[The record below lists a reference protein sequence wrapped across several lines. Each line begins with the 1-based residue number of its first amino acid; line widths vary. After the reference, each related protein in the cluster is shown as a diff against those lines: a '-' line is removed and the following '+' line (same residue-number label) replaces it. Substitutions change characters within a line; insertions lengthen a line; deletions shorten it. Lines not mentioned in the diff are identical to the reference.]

1 MACSSRADLLAGVV
15 CAHQPLTVSPRSQ
28 QRTDVE
34 LRLLE
39 GGSITLLIGGR
50 TQWLPARRLSV
61 YWAGIPHQ
69 VLAHEG
75 RENWLLRIPL
85 AWLLARGLPANFIN
99 GLLEGRV
106 FFEPDVDDFD
116 CDLFRMRLWSGDV
129 GTAIPLNRRAMSL
142 EVEARL
148 TRLAATLPPKL
159 PPLTRDPPSGR
170 SGATKA
176 EQLAEFISR
185 HFAEPLDAA
194 RIGRAIRTHPTYTT
208 SMFRRKLGNTPNEY
222 LTQHRLA
229 CALRLLLTTKDSI
242 ATIARQSGFGSAKR
256 LNTTFRQSFKLS
268 PSAFRREHHLL
279 MTTGCSAGG

>member
-15 CAHQPLTVSPRSQ
+15 CARQPLTVSARSQ

-34 LRLLE
+34 LRLIE

-61 YWAGIPHQ
+61 YWAGMPHQ

-75 RENWLLRIPL
+75 HENWLLRIPL

-106 FFEPDVDDFD
+106 FFESDVDDFD
-116 CDLFRMRLWSGDV
+116 CDWLRMHLWSGDV
-129 GTAIPLNRRAMSL
+129 GARNNLMRRALAL

-148 TRLAATLPPKL
+148 ARLAATLPPQL
-159 PPLTRDPPSGR
+159 PPWSRNPPSGR

-176 EQLAEFISR
+176 KQLAEFISR

-194 RIGRAIRTHPTYTT
+194 RIGRAIQAHPNYA
-208 SMFRRKLGNTPNEY
+208 MMIFRRQLGSTPIEY
-222 LTQHRLA
+222 LTQNRLA

-279 MTTGCSAGG
+279 TTTG

>member
-15 CAHQPLTVSPRSQ
+15 CARQPLTVSARSQ

-34 LRLLE
+34 LRLIE

-61 YWAGIPHQ
+61 YWAGMPHQ

-116 CDLFRMRLWSGDV
+116 CDRLRMHLWSGDV
-129 GTAIPLNRRAMSL
+129 GARNNLMRRALAL

-148 TRLAATLPPKL
+148 ARMAAKL
-159 PPLTRDPPSGR
+159 PPQLPPWSPNPASGR

-176 EQLAEFISR
+176 KQLAEFISR

-194 RIGRAIRTHPTYTT
+194 RIGPAIQAHPNYA
-208 SMFRRKLGNTPNEY
+208 MMIFRRRLGSTPIEY
-222 LTQHRLA
+222 LTQNRLA

-256 LNTTFRQSFKLS
+256 LNTTFRQSFQLS
-268 PSAFRREHHLL
+268 PSAFRREHPHLP
-279 MTTGCSAGG
+279 TVN